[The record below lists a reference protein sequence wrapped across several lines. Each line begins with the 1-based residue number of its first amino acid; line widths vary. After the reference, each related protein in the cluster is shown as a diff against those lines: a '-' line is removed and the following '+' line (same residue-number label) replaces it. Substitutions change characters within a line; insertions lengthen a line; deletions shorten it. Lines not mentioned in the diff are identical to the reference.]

1 MRQVETLYNDGSF
14 YVFNKPSGLVVIP
27 APGET
32 KTLTDV
38 VSAQHPAKENEGP
51 LHPCHRLDR
60 DTTGV
65 ILFAR
70 GKKNQQILMNEF
82 HKRRITK
89 RYLAL
94 VQGRLKKPVGSIKR
108 AIKSFDRQRF
118 NPRAKPKPSE
128 SDYRVLEQRNGY
140 SLVEIFTETGRANQ
154 IRIHFS
160 AIGHPLVGERKYA
173 FAKDYRLRFRR
184 TALHASMIIW
194 RHPRTKKSI
203 EIKTSMPQDMR
214 DFLAT
219 YP

>member
-1 MRQVETLYNDGSF
+1 MKPIEALYNDGIF
-14 YVFNKPSGLVVIP
+14 YVFNKPPGLLVIP
-27 APGET
+27 APGES

-38 VSAQHPAKENEGP
+38 VNDQYPDRENAGP

-60 DTTGV
+60 DTSGV

-70 GKKNQQILMNEF
+70 GKKNQQVLMEEF

-94 VQGRLKKPVGSIKR
+94 VQGRLRKPVGSIKR

-118 NPRAKPKPSE
+118 NPRAKPKPAE
-128 SDYRVLEQRNGY
+128 SDYRILEQRNGY

-173 FAKDYRLRFRR
+173 FAKDYRLKFRR
-184 TALHASMIIW
+184 TALHASMVIW
-194 RHPRTKKSI
+194 RHPKTKKLI
-203 EIKTSMPQDMR
+203 EIKTPMPQDMR
-214 DFLAT
+214 DFLASN
-219 YP
+219 P